1 MDAHREVRDLLGAW
15 AVGACDE
22 DETALVEAHIAAC
35 PLCAGEAE
43 RLRAAADVLAASRT
57 ETPPRG
63 VRLSLLAEARRR
75 RPPEP
80 SQRVMLGRLVDAYAR
95 QVALLDT
102 MLSSLGTD
110 GWRMPCPRH
119 KTIGGMVT
127 HLTANDTMLAL
138 ELGLPA
144 GSRDR
149 DPHVAWRTQADVL
162 VRELSTGTRRIAE
175 VHLAGRSA
183 VRRPLRDAVVQRAFE
198 TWTHLDDVVLVVGRP
213 VPGPPPDHVRH
224 VVDFAVAL
232 LPEALAAADGDAT
245 DGTVRLAL
253 TGDSGGEWTFP
264 LCPGGTGPEV
274 LTLTADAVDFCRLA
288 ANRCRPAELVHRA
301 DGDQRLA
308 DRVLRTAARLGCD

>member
-15 AVGACDE
+15 AIGACDE
-22 DETALVEAHIAAC
+22 DETTLVEAHIPAC

-43 RLRAAADVLAASRT
+43 RLRAAADLLVASRT

-80 SQRVMLGRLVDAYAR
+80 SQQVMLGRLVDAYAR
-95 QVALLDT
+95 QVALLDNL
-102 MLSSLGTD
+102 LSSLGND
-110 GWRMPCPRH
+110 GWRLPCPRH
-119 KTIGGMVT
+119 ETVCGMVS
-127 HLTANDTMLAL
+127 HLTANDTMLAT

-144 GSRDR
+144 GGAGR

-162 VRELSTGTRRIAE
+162 VRELSTGTGGAAE
-175 VHLAGRSA
+175 VQLAGPSA
-183 VRRPLRDAVVQRAFE
+183 IRRPLRDAVVQRAFE
-198 TWTHLDDVVLVVGRP
+198 TWTHLDDISVMVGRP
-213 VPGPPPDHVRH
+213 VPPPPPDHIRH

-232 LPEALAAADGDAT
+232 LPEALAAGDDGAA

-253 TGDSGGEWTFP
+253 TGDAGDEWTFP
-264 LCPGGTGPEV
+264 LRPAGSGPEV

-288 ANRCRPAELVHRA
+288 ANRYPPAALPHRA
-301 DGDQRLA
+301 DGDRRLA
-308 DRVLRTAARLGCD
+308 QRVLRAAARLGCD